1 MTIELMIL
9 VHLEERSDGL
19 RGGVHVRVQVAVPV
33 RPGDERQVADGD
45 SVTIVIQTRPEKYV
59 R

>member
-1 MTIELMIL
+1 MIL

-19 RGGVHVRVQVAVPV
+19 RGGVDIGVQVAVPV
-33 RPGDERQVADGD
+33 RPGDERQVADRD